1 MLQLQ
6 LGMSWEGGER
16 GRAEHGAGEVVA
28 VVVVVVKTW
37 FCLTF
42 VAAQGI

>member
-1 MLQLQ
+1 MLKLQ

-28 VVVVVVKTW
+28 VVVVMDTW
-37 FCLTF
+37 FCLAF